1 MGRRVGCASSYLS
14 RELPRRWELPYD
26 FRKLNKR
33 EWVLTAAAQMSLA
46 LSMGVVA

>member
-1 MGRRVGCASSYLS
+1 LISGAVSAVRAA

-33 EWVLTAAAQMSLA
+33 E
-46 LSMGVVA
+46 